1 MLQLDD
7 KKVMLIGSSAGDP
20 KSTVNYNSENNTF
33 TEGPRLNMNRHMCG
47 CAVFKSPMH
56 DGRTVALVVGSN
68 IYSIAYTSEILDF
81 TMPGNEWE
89 ACKQT

>member
-7 KKVMLIGSSAGDP
+7 KKVMLIGSAAGDP

-56 DGRTVALVVGSN
+56 DGRLVALVVGGV
-68 IYSIAYTSEILDF
+68 YSEKTSEILDF
-81 TMPGNEWE
+81 TKPGNEWE